1 MQTFDILILTIDS
14 AAKVKI
20 KNKMTKEILHKI
32 LKEGTSL
39 DINAIPVEEKKAMQT
54 FLWILFFNF
63 YILPSIF
70 FKMDFRNGK
79 LLILKIA
86 KINFSF
92 V

>member
-1 MQTFDILILTIDS
+1 
-14 AAKVKI
+14 
-20 KNKMTKEILHKI
+20 MTKEILHKI

-70 FKMDFRNGK
+70 FQNG
-79 LLILKIA
+79 
-86 KINFSF
+86 FSEWEIVGIENCKNQF
-92 V
+92 